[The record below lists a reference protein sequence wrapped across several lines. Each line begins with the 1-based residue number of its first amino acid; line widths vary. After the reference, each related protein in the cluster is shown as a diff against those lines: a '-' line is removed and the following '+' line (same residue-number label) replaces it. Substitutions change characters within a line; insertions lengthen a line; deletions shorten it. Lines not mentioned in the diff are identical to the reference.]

1 LAFFSNFVGR
11 FRPFFTEGLTFF
23 EKISLAT
30 RYIHLFTTLQDNM
43 MHLSVH
49 MSFWV
54 SCEILQTLCFRPN
67 YR

>member
-30 RYIHLFTTLQDNM
+30 PLHPFIHDASGQHDAPECTHEFLGLM
-43 MHLSVH
+43 
-49 MSFWV
+49 
-54 SCEILQTLCFRPN
+54 
-67 YR
+67 